1 MANLLWKKTELSTD
15 FDQDIRITPTP
26 EYDGVELTY
35 KEAGVEKYPPTL
47 YLDRKTME
55 SLIVTL
61 QEMMTYVGK

>member
-1 MANLLWKKTELSTD
+1 MANKVFKTVELSTE
-15 FDQDIRITPTP
+15 FDQDIKIYPTP
-26 EYDGVELTY
+26 EYDGIELTY
-35 KEAGVEKYPPTL
+35 KEAGDEKYLPTL